1 MSEAE
6 IRHLRLKYWLWLN
19 GLLFSMYILGVFSLV
34 PVDGSIFI
42 GVYCFAS
49 LLVLAIGLF
58 ILFKRKHLLHFLP
71 SLQQLHRFHIR
82 ILGGRWTYWLMVQ
95 GLLLSIIGISALLYY

>member
-71 SLQQLHRFHIR
+71 SLQQLHRFIFAYWGDVGR
-82 ILGGRWTYWLMVQ
+82 IGSWFKAYCYL
-95 GLLLSIIGISALLYY
+95 